1 MVLVLFFLCVF
12 TGFGVYGL
20 VGKSIDASRERKHA
34 EAEVAV
40 LQAKEEEMSR
50 KINAL
55 QTLEGREEAFREQ
68 LPVVSE
74 GEEVIVITDPAID
87 LRTASAQVEEPESR
101 GFLHF
106 LKNLF

>member
-1 MVLVLFFLCVF
+1 MVLVLFFLCIF
-12 TGFGVYGL
+12 TGFGVYSL
-20 VGKSIDASRERKHA
+20 IGKSVDAARERKHS
-34 EAEVAV
+34 EAQVAV
-40 LQAKEEEMSR
+40 LQAKEEEMSL

-74 GEEVIVITDPAID
+74 GEEVIVITDPATD
-87 LRTASAQVEEPESR
+87 MRKSSVQAEEPESR